1 VAGIMV
7 EGDWGHAY
15 RIDRFN
21 VPAPVRE
28 AFLARVH
35 ATNVF
40 LETLPGF
47 VQHLIFEQSGTE
59 VARVFVTVAIWETE
73 AAIEAARPAVA
84 DWHAQMGFAP
94 GEMSERLGVDA
105 EIGVYARIDTD
116 DRLLPA

>member
-1 VAGIMV
+1 MV

-21 VPAPVRE
+21 VPAEARA

-47 VQHLIFEQSGTE
+47 VQHLIFEQSGGAA
-59 VARVFVTVAIWETE
+59 ARVFVTVAIWETE
-73 AAIEAARPAVA
+73 AAIEAARPEVVA
-84 DWHAQMGFAP
+84 WHAQMGFAP

-105 EIGVYARIDTD
+105 EIGVYARIEADE
-116 DRLLPA
+116 RLSVGA